1 MAGLTPMHLL
11 LILGVAILIL
21 GPKRLPEAGEA
32 LGRALREFRD
42 AVGGEEAK
50 ATAPAAPVAPVVPAA
65 PIAAAPA
72 QPVSAAPIAAA
83 PAQPVSAAPLADPT
97 PSDVPPAQ

>member
-11 LILGVAILIL
+11 LILGIAVLIL

-50 ATAPAAPVAPVVPAA
+50 ATTTAAPVEPAVPVAPAASVAPVVPV
-65 PIAAAPA
+65 APA
-72 QPVSAAPIAAA
+72 TVQAVSAAPIG
-83 PAQPVSAAPLADPT
+83 DPT
-97 PSDVPPAQ
+97 QSDVPPAQ

>member
-11 LILGVAILIL
+11 LILGIAVLIL

-50 ATAPAAPVAPVVPAA
+50 ATASAVPATPAPAAPAVPAAPVEPV
-65 PIAAAPA
+65 APA
-72 QPVSAAPIAAA
+72 PAPPVSAAPM
-83 PAQPVSAAPLADPT
+83 ADPT
-97 PSDVPPAQ
+97 PLDVPPAQ